1 MVEKKNEKALVCAQ
15 TVLSLHRQKTN
26 IDCLG

>member
-15 TVLSLHRQKTN
+15 TVLPLHRQKTN
-26 IDCLG
+26 